1 MKQIFKKIAIA
12 IFILAIANVVYAQSW
27 SINSNT
33 DYAANFTSIDAAM
46 ASEEVVAGDTLYIG
60 AGCIINSA
68 QTISKAV
75 TVIGTGWGYI
85 DSPVERST
93 INGNLTISADGA
105 KIIGLHITG
114 NVYIRYSNIIIE
126 SCKIGNFI
134 SVDVNST
141 LSNVKILK
149 CLISN
154 ISGINSNSNYSTN
167 WTIKNCIITSGSRG
181 CIKFLYN
188 ATIENNVL

>member
-12 IFILAIANVVYAQSW
+12 TFILAIANVVYAQSW

-33 DYAANFTSIDAAM
+33 DYAANFTSINAAM
-46 ASEEVVAGDTLYIG
+46 SSADVVAGDTLYIG
-60 AGCIINSA
+60 TGTVLNS
-68 QTISKAV
+68 QTITKAV
-75 TVIGTGWGYI
+75 TVIGTGWGYS